1 MLYVHV
7 SSSDKPYLDDWSN
20 EQKEGYVSVP
30 ALLDT
35 QVLALT
41 KYPTKCYLDD
51 SGALVVPNQI
61 PASQA
66 EQEQSALNQKINDLS
81 GQLSNM
87 NTTIIQLQN
96 DKADLAKQLADS
108 QADDTAKDNTIKALQ
123 AQVAQLMLA
132 SVKSATTTNGGAK

>member
-7 SSSDKPYLDDWSN
+7 STNDKPYLDDWSN
-20 EQKEGYVSVP
+20 EQKEGYVAVP

-87 NTTIIQLQN
+87 SATITQLQN

-123 AQVAQLMLA
+123 SQVAQLMLA
-132 SVKSATTTNGGAK
+132 SVKPATTGGAK

>member
-7 SSSDKPYLDDWSN
+7 STTDKPYLDDWSN
-20 EQKEGYVSVP
+20 EQKEGYVAVP

-66 EQEQSALNQKINDLS
+66 EQEQAQMTQKMNDLG
-81 GQLSNM
+81 GQIAQM
-87 NTTIIQLQN
+87 QTTINQLQS
-96 DKADLAKQLADS
+96 DKTTLEQQLKDS
-108 QADDTAKDNTIKALQ
+108 QSDDATKDATIKALQ
-123 AQVAQLMLA
+123 SQVAQLMLA
-132 SVKSATTTNGGAK
+132 SVKPVTNGGAK

>member
-1 MLYVHV
+1 MFYVHL
-7 SSSDKPYLDDWSN
+7 SQTDKPYLDDWSN
-20 EQKEGYVSVP
+20 DAKDGYQPVP
-30 ALLDT
+30 AIMDS
-35 QVLALT
+35 QILALT
-41 KYPTKCYLDD
+41 KFPTKCYLDD

-87 NTTIIQLQN
+87 SATITQLQN

-123 AQVAQLMLA
+123 SQVAQLMLA
-132 SVKSATTTNGGAK
+132 SVKQATNGGAK

>member
-7 SSSDKPYLDDWSN
+7 STTDKPYLDDWSN
-20 EQKEGYVSVP
+20 EQKEGYVAVP

-41 KYPTKCYLDD
+41 KYPTKCYLDE

-87 NTTIIQLQN
+87 NATITQLQN

-123 AQVAQLMLA
+123 SQVAQLMLA
-132 SVKSATTTNGGAK
+132 SVKPATTGGAK

>member
-7 SSSDKPYLDDWSN
+7 STTDKPYLDDWSN
-20 EQKEGYVSVP
+20 EQKEGYVAVP

-87 NTTIIQLQN
+87 SATITQLQN

-123 AQVAQLMLA
+123 SQVAQLMLA
-132 SVKSATTTNGGAK
+132 SVKQATINGGAK

>member
-7 SSSDKPYLDDWSN
+7 STTDKPYLDDWSN
-20 EQKEGYVSVP
+20 EQKEGYVAVP

-87 NTTIIQLQN
+87 NATITQLQN

-123 AQVAQLMLA
+123 SQVAQLMLA
-132 SVKSATTTNGGAK
+132 SVKPATTGGAK

>member
-7 SSSDKPYLDDWSN
+7 STTDKPYLDDWSN
-20 EQKEGYVSVP
+20 EQKEGYVAVP

-87 NTTIIQLQN
+87 NATITQLQN

-123 AQVAQLMLA
+123 SQVAQLMLA
-132 SVKSATTTNGGAK
+132 SVKPATATTGGAK

>member
-7 SSSDKPYLDDWSN
+7 STTDKPYLDDWSN
-20 EQKEGYVSVP
+20 EQKEGYVAVP

-87 NTTIIQLQN
+87 NATITQLQN

-123 AQVAQLMLA
+123 SQVAQLMLA
-132 SVKSATTTNGGAK
+132 SVKQATNGGAK